1 MKEEADILCTKV
13 HAVCYAAQIFS
24 ANSFSSLQA
33 SEGLL
38 GRYTPFGN
46 SMRSLA
52 LLRLVGGKDF
62 WKSVRAASSWCFGRH
77 GLEHWYFYL
86 RSCRFG
92 ISLMCQFHWEL
103 DCVGFSPFEI
113 WRCGCVEMMRGIGGA
128 QRPMLICIILHW
140 LLWLPECAASHWDL
154 FSNIDVALTFPTNRR
169 CTDFPD
175 WV

>member
-13 HAVCYAAQIFS
+13 HAVCYAALIFFS

-62 WKSVRAASSWCFGRH
+62 WKSVRAASSWCFGT
-77 GLEHWYFYL
+77 W
-86 RSCRFG
+86 FG
-92 ISLMCQFHWEL
+92 TLIFLPAFLQVRNFPNVSVPL
-103 DCVGFSPFEI
+103 
-113 WRCGCVEMMRGIGGA
+113 GIG
-128 QRPMLICIILHW
+128 LCW
-140 LLWLPECAASHWDL
+140 
-154 FSNIDVALTFPTNRR
+154 VFP
-169 CTDFPD
+169 F
-175 WV
+175 

>member
-1 MKEEADILCTKV
+1 MKEEAAYFVPKYMQFVMLHC
-13 HAVCYAAQIFS
+13 FFFP

-77 GLEHWYFYL
+77 GLEHIYFYL

-103 DCVGFSPFEI
+103 HYVGFSPWKF
-113 WRCGCVEMMRGIGGA
+113 G
-128 QRPMLICIILHW
+128 
-140 LLWLPECAASHWDL
+140 
-154 FSNIDVALTFPTNRR
+154 DVVVLK
-169 CTDFPD
+169 
-175 WV
+175 

>member
-1 MKEEADILCTKV
+1 MSCWMLCSV
-13 HAVCYAAQIFS
+13 QFCASIMLW
-24 ANSFSSLQA
+24 FSSAGVPAQVLMHVVIW
-33 SEGLL
+33 
-38 GRYTPFGN
+38 YTPFGN

-52 LLRLVGGKDF
+52 LLSLVGGKDF
-62 WKSVRAASSWCFGRH
+62 CKSVRAASSWCFGRH
-77 GLEHWYFYL
+77 GLEHWWYVYQ

-140 LLWLPECAASHWDL
+140 LLWLPECAASHCDL
-154 FSNIDVALTFPTNRR
+154 FSNRR